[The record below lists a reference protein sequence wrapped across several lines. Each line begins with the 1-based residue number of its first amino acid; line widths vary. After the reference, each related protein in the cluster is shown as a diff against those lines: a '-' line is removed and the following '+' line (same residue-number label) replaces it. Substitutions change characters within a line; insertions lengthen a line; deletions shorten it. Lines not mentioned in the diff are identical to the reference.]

1 MPEGA
6 DPDPGR
12 AAARRHPGPG
22 AGLRCPH
29 GRNRLR
35 HLRPSRHPQS
45 APAVSSDE
53 ALSVITTLGP
63 SYSPVGA
70 LLVVVPVVPDLVVIA
85 SVFHLSRVLGRD
97 ARGSA
102 NAPSIPQG
110 SPRLAQEAGRN
121 EQGAGAQQGRG
132 LRHRLGGRRPWDLR
146 SGLRQP
152 PVDRL
157 VGAFRAGIRS
167 TRPGRA
173 TTAPRPR
180 PVLAKRCPLR
190 GRQSPGVRV
199 HEGGA
204 PLSGEMEGVLAAR
217 GAGGRDVWLG
227 LGAVRTWSGPEAG
240 ASGPAIESSR
250 GPRSGPSGQPIS
262 TCPRT
267 VGRSATRRGSLARG
281 RDPRGVPVIL
291 SPTTR
296 AARTNVAASATG
308 CLAPGADAR

>member
-110 SPRLAQEAGRN
+110 SPRLAQEAGRRCPTGTWS
-121 EQGAGAQQGRG
+121 QASSRWTTS
-132 LRHRLGGRRPWDLR
+132 LGPPERAASTARRPSR
-146 SGLRQP
+146 R
-152 PVDRL
+152 RL
-157 VGAFRAGIRS
+157 PCRDPLNTAGS
-167 TRPGRA
+167 CDNGTEA
-173 TTAPRPR
+173 RPR

-267 VGRSATRRGSLARG
+267 VGRPATRRGSLARG

>member
-1 MPEGA
+1 MPEGAARERADKGPGMPEGA

-173 TTAPRPR
+173 TTAPRPGLDR
-180 PVLAKRCPLR
+180 SWRRDARC
-190 GRQSPGVRV
+190 V
-199 HEGGA
+199 
-204 PLSGEMEGVLAAR
+204 
-217 GAGGRDVWLG
+217 D
-227 LGAVRTWSGPEAG
+227 
-240 ASGPAIESSR
+240 AS
-250 GPRSGPSGQPIS
+250 
-262 TCPRT
+262 
-267 VGRSATRRGSLARG
+267 RRGSGCTKAVPRCRG
-281 RDPRGVPVIL
+281 RWKGSWPPEGRVGETCGWGSAQSGPGAAPRLAPPDRRSSPRGALGPGRVGSR
-291 SPTTR
+291 SPPAPERSAGRRLAAVASPGGETR
-296 AARTNVAASATG
+296 EE
-308 CLAPGADAR
+308 CQ